1 MDWLWGRSGNKEE
14 QHEHYHDLENWKAR
28 AIKSEEKLKMLKSA
42 MQGWLKK
49 I

>member
-1 MDWLWGRSGNKEE
+1 MAYIWRNISHKRSAPQDN
-14 QHEHYHDLENWKAR
+14 HWRDR
-28 AIKSEEKLKMLKSA
+28 ALKSEEKLKMLKSA